1 MHAGGSGHGAS
12 AQGGCVRCGR
22 ANAEETLK
30 AVRTVRMCG
39 VAGPSGLPGAWGA
52 SE

>member
-12 AQGGCVRCGR
+12 SQGGCVRCGR
-22 ANAEETLK
+22 AKAEETLK
-30 AVRTVRMCG
+30 AVCTMRMRG
-39 VAGPSGLPGAWGA
+39 VAGPSGLPVAWGT